1 MKIEVFYMSGAGN
14 LFSVIDNR
22 NYKFTTKQGN
32 ILAPILCSKNEYNDF
47 NAEGLMF
54 LENDNPK
61 YDFTCKFFNPDGS
74 TGMMCGNGGRAIT
87 RFAELNQLIKNK
99 DNINFFMS
107 GNNYRS
113 EITNSDI
120 KLYMPPAE
128 ILPYKKVI
136 ELNNKKIEGYYSNTG
151 THHFVVNTEDNQID
165 FDNFDVKKLGS
176 ELRYCNEF
184 KPDGSN
190 INFIKIEENKV
201 FLRTYEKG
209 VEAETGACGT
219 GAVATALTVNEF
231 YNLEFPIEIIPTS
244 KERLIIDKVE
254 DNGEIVNMILQG
266 PAKILYTN
274 NILIPE
280 NLISLYI

>member
-1 MKIEVFYMSGAGN
+1 MIIEVYYMSGAGN

-22 NYKFTTKQGN
+22 KYKFSKKQGK
-32 ILAPILCSKNEYNDF
+32 ILAPILCTKNEYNDF
-47 NAEGLMF
+47 NSEGLMF
-54 LENDNPK
+54 LEDKSPSI
-61 YDFTCKFFNPDGS
+61 DFSCKFFNPDGS

-120 KLYMPPAE
+120 KLYMPSPE
-128 ILPYKKVI
+128 LLPYKKVI

-151 THHFVVNTEDNQID
+151 THHFVVNTKNNQID
-165 FDNFDVKKLGS
+165 FDSFDIKKIGS

-190 INFIKIEENKV
+190 INFIKIEENNI

-231 YNLEFPIEIIPTS
+231 YNLEFPIEVLPTS
-244 KERLIIDKVE
+244 GERLIIDKVE
-254 DNGEIVNMILQG
+254 ENGEITNMILQG
-266 PAKILYTN
+266 PAKILY
-274 NILIPE
+274 NIQINIPD
-280 NLISLYI
+280 NLLS